1 MTYVGAIRQYY
12 VLEKCMEGEEE
23 MEKIPTKYDYGIH
36 VLF

>member
-23 MEKIPTKYDYGIH
+23 MEKIPTNYDYGIH
-36 VLF
+36 GLF